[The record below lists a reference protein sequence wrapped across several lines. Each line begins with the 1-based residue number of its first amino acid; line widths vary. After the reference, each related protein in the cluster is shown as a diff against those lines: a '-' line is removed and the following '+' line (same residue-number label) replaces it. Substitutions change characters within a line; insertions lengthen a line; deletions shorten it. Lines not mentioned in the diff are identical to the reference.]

1 MEVWIYLVIM
11 AVVQGITEFLPVSS
25 SGHLA
30 VLAALFG
37 FEADKSQTLGI
48 MLHAGSLIAIVI
60 FYWDVLVGFLRPK
73 QWKLAAMLILATIPA
88 GTVGMALET
97 SGVAEKLFDNLLM
110 TGLAFMITA
119 TLLRLS
125 EKPKLIIRPASEEN
139 FEPAPLDK
147 VSWRQALAVG
157 IGQMCAIIPGLSR
170 SGTTI
175 TVGILSGINR
185 EAAGTFSFLLAIP
198 VIGGAVLVHFLKL
211 LKHPPAGD
219 DISFLQMGVGL
230 AVSAAVSYF
239 SLVLLTRLIKRGKLS
254 VFSWYLYALGLGVIL
269 WQMAA
274 MFRKGN

>member
-1 MEVWIYLVIM
+1 M
-11 AVVQGITEFLPVSS
+11 AVVQGIAEFLPISS

-37 FEADKSQTLGI
+37 FNGEKSQTLEI
-48 MLHAGSLIAIVI
+48 VLHAGSLLAIVL
-60 FYWDVLVGFLRPK
+60 FYWKILLGFLKPE
-73 QWKLAAMLILATIPA
+73 QWRLAGMLVLASVPV
-88 GTVGMALET
+88 GTVGVALEL
-97 SGVAEKLFDNLLM
+97 SGLTKSLFDNLIM

-125 EKPKLIIRPASEEN
+125 EKPKLIIRPAGEEN
-139 FEPAPLDK
+139 FEPTPLDK
-147 VSWRQALAVG
+147 VSWKQALAIG

-175 TVGILSGINR
+175 TVGILSGVNR

-198 VIGGAVLVHFLKL
+198 AIAGAAFVHLLKL
-211 LKHPPAGD
+211 ILKAPKEE
-219 DISFLQMGVGL
+219 SFTFLQLAAGL
-230 AVSAAVSYF
+230 LVSAVISYW
-239 SLVLLTRLIKRGKLS
+239 SLCLLTRLIKRGKLS

-274 MFRKGN
+274 MLRKGN

>member
-1 MEVWIYLVIM
+1 M
-11 AVVQGITEFLPVSS
+11 AVVQGIAEFLPISS

-37 FEADKSQTLGI
+37 FDADKSQTLGI

-60 FYWDVLVGFLRPK
+60 FYWNVLVGFLKPQ
-73 QWKLAAMLILATIPA
+73 QWKLAGMLILATIPA
-88 GTVGMALET
+88 GTIGMALEA
-97 SGVAEKLFDNLLM
+97 SGLAEKLFDNLIM

-125 EKPKLIIRPASEEN
+125 EKPKLIIRPAGEEN

-147 VSWRQALAVG
+147 VSWRQALAIG

-175 TVGILSGINR
+175 TVGILSGVNR
-185 EAAGTFSFLLAIP
+185 EASGTFSFLLAIP
-198 VIGGAVLVHFLKL
+198 VIGGAVLVHLLKL
-211 LKHPPAGD
+211 LKHPPAGND
-219 DISFLQMGVGL
+219 VTFFQLGVGL
-230 AVSAAVSYF
+230 AVSAVVSYF
-239 SLVLLTRLIKRGKLS
+239 SLVVLTRLIKRGKLS

-269 WQMAA
+269 WQMIA
-274 MFRKGN
+274 MLRKGN